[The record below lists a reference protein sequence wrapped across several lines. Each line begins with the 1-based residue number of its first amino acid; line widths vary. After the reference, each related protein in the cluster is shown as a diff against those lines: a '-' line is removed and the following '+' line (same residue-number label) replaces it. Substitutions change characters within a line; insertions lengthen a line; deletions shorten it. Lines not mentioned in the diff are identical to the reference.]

1 MAAEKRDLKQS
12 YLNGDADLM
21 GLAKWPWPVTDFGP
35 VIAARKAVPINR
47 ELLVSEM
54 MKQYE
59 GMGDAELTRLQ
70 IQKISSE
77 NTFTVTTG
85 HQVCLLGGPMFTLYK
100 IATVIGL
107 ASVLSHSHPG
117 KEFVPVLWMATED
130 HDWEEVNH
138 FFTSFTEKRV
148 YPGKFKG
155 PVGRHVLEPSILETL
170 SESTAEW
177 IRACYSPGRTMA
189 EAFRM
194 LMHHL
199 FGKHGLVI
207 LDADRPALKAAFG
220 PTMSA
225 ELQLNGMAGPVK
237 ETTQH
242 LEDLG
247 FKPQI
252 LPRTINLFYIGD
264 GERTLIDIVENRYQL
279 KGGNRSWSKAEIL
292 QELADFPENFSPN
305 VALRPVYQETLLPNV
320 ATVGGWAEV
329 SYWLQLKAGFQHLG
343 VPFPPLVPRLHATLF
358 TNEQAASIAELGLQM
373 SVFTEPLHIIQERYL
388 KQNWDDSPL
397 EKAILK
403 VQEAYE
409 QLAAMVTEFDPTLAT
424 GVKAEQARSSNAL
437 EALPKKVK
445 KALRNRNPQPYQQ
458 IAALKNAIEPENASQ
473 QRVLNFTAF
482 NSVEPLSLVDSLV
495 LHGRIYF
502 ATTQWII
509 LP

>member
-12 YLNGDADLM
+12 YLAGDADLM
-21 GLAKWPWPVTDFGP
+21 ALAKWSWPVADFEP
-35 VIAARKAVPINR
+35 VIAARKAVPVNR
-47 ELLVSEM
+47 ELLVSELL
-54 MKQYE
+54 KQYQ
-59 GMGDAELTRLQ
+59 GIADAELTRLQ

-100 IATVIGL
+100 ISTTIAL
-107 ASVLSHSHPG
+107 AKALSHSHPG

-138 FFTSFTEKRV
+138 FFTSFTEKRI
-148 YPGKFKG
+148 YAGQFKG
-155 PVGRHVLEPSILETL
+155 PVGRHVLEPSILEIF
-170 SESTAEW
+170 SESTTEW

-220 PTMSA
+220 PAMAA
-225 ELQLNGMAGPVK
+225 ELQLNGMAGPAK
-237 ETTQH
+237 ATTQH

-292 QELADFPENFSPN
+292 QELAAFPENFSPN
-305 VALRPVYQETLLPNV
+305 VALRPVYQETLLPNI
-320 ATVGGWAEV
+320 ATIGGWAEV
-329 SYWLQLKAGFQHLG
+329 SYWLQLKAGFQHFG
-343 VPFPPLVPRLHATLF
+343 VPYPPLVPRMHATLF
-358 TNEQAASIAELGLQM
+358 TKSQADSLKELEIPL
-373 SVFTEPLHIIQERYL
+373 SAITEPLHLLQDRYL
-388 KQNWDDSPL
+388 KQHWDDNAL
-397 EKAILK
+397 EMAILK
-403 VQEAYE
+403 VQESFD
-409 QLAAMVTEFDPTLAT
+409 QLASIVTEFDPTLAT

-445 KALRNRNPQPYQQ
+445 KALRNRNPLPYQQ

-482 NSVEPLSLVDSLV
+482 NSVEPLSLVAELIAHAKIES
-495 LHGRIYF
+495 
-502 ATTQWII
+502 ASNQWII